1 MRKAKQFCHI
11 CNEMWHSEKLDELMK
26 DGPNQMINCT
36 KCQMW
41 LHVKCDLILLNQQIK
56 DQMM

>member
-1 MRKAKQFCHI
+1 
-11 CNEMWHSEKLDELMK
+11 MWHSEKLDELMK

-41 LHVKCDLILLNQQIK
+41 LHVKCDLILINQQIK